1 MEHHPVVPAL
11 AAGGK
16 LSLGE
21 EELIAWGERLGRNI
35 QPPLVITIEGDL
47 GAGKTT
53 LTRAICRGYGVTA
66 DVTSPTF
73 TIVHEYAGARSKVF
87 HLDLYRLEHPHELET
102 LGWDDMVAER
112 ALVIVE
118 WPDRAPALMPHGH
131 VPISLSHVPDRPDHR
146 ILYAGGHT

>member
-1 MEHHPVVPAL
+1 MEHHPVVPPR
-11 AAGGK
+11 AADGG
-16 LSLGE
+16 LSLSE
-21 EELIAWGERLGRNI
+21 NELTTWGERLGRNI

-47 GAGKTT
+47 GVGKTT

-73 TIVHEYAGARSKVF
+73 TIVHEYDGSRSKVF
-87 HLDLYRLEHPHELET
+87 HLDLYRLKDPRELVT
-102 LGWDDMVAER
+102 IGWDDILAER

-118 WPDRAPALMPHGH
+118 WPDRAPGLMPHGH
-131 VPISLSHVPDRPDHR
+131 IPIGLSHVANRPDHR

>member
-1 MEHHPVVPAL
+1 VADHPLPSR
-11 AAGGK
+11 AADGK
-16 LSLGE
+16 LSVTE
-21 EELIAWGERLGRNI
+21 PELVAWGERLGRNI

-53 LTRAICRGYGVTA
+53 LTRAICRGYGVTD

-73 TIVHEYAGARSKVF
+73 TIVHEYASPRSAVY
-87 HLDLYRLEHPHELET
+87 HLDLYRLRNAHELVT
-102 LGWDDMVAER
+102 IGWDDILAAR

-118 WPDRAPALMPHGH
+118 WPDRAPGLMPHGH
-131 VPISLSHVPDRPDHR
+131 APISLSHIAERPDHR

>member
-1 MEHHPVVPAL
+1 MEHHPVVPPL

-16 LSLGE
+16 LSVTE

-35 QPPLVITIEGDL
+35 HPPLVITIEGDL

-53 LTRAICRGYGVTA
+53 LARAIFRGYGVSV

-73 TIVHEYAGARSKVF
+73 TIVHEHESSRSRVF
-87 HLDLYRLEHPHELET
+87 HLDLYRLEDPRELVAI
-102 LGWDDMVAER
+102 GWDEIVAER

-131 VPISLSHVPDRPDHR
+131 VPISLSHVAGRPDHR

>member
-1 MEHHPVVPAL
+1 MEHHPVVPPR
-11 AAGGK
+11 AADGG

-21 EELIAWGERLGRNI
+21 AELIAWGERLGRNI
-35 QPPLVITIEGDL
+35 QPPLIITIEGDL

-73 TIVHEYAGARSKVF
+73 TIVHEYAADRSKVF
-87 HLDLYRLEHPHELET
+87 HLDLYRLKDPRELVT
-102 LGWDDMVAER
+102 IGWDDILAER

-118 WPDRAPALMPHGH
+118 WPDRAPGLMPHGH
-131 VPISLSHVPDRPDHR
+131 VPVSLSHVAQRPDHR

>member
-1 MEHHPVVPAL
+1 VSDHSVVPPL

-16 LSLGE
+16 LSLDE
-21 EELIAWGERLGRNI
+21 AAVVAWGERLGRNI
-35 QPPLVITIEGDL
+35 QAPLVVTIEGNL

-53 LTRAICRGYGVTA
+53 LTRAICRGYGVTS

-73 TIVHEYAGARSKVF
+73 TIVHEYESARSKVY
-87 HLDLYRLEHPHELET
+87 HLDLYRLRDPRELVS
-102 LGWDDMVAER
+102 LGWDDILAEK

-118 WPDRAPALMPHGH
+118 WPDRAQALMPHGH
-131 VPISLSHVPDRPDHR
+131 VPISLSPVPDQPDHR

>member
-1 MEHHPVVPAL
+1 MSDHPVVPPL

-21 EELIAWGERLGRNI
+21 PELIAWGERLGRNI
-35 QPPLVITIEGDL
+35 TPPLVVTIEGDL

-53 LTRAICRGYGVTA
+53 LTRAICHGYGVTS

-73 TIVHEYAGARSKVF
+73 TIVHEYDGGRSKVY
-87 HLDLYRLEHPHELET
+87 HLDLYRLRDPRELVT
-102 LGWDDMVAER
+102 VGWDDILAEK

-118 WPDRAPALMPHGH
+118 WPDRASSLMPHGH